1 MWCIKKVVKGASS
14 NLFDVRKCIFEI
26 IFGTPRLTQ
35 LSQRHCCYITPLVF
49 WLEKK
54 MGEGCQKSELKLL
67 ALALII
73 QFLEHLLLSPLLFY
87 FTRFNLARQCDNEVC

>member
-1 MWCIKKVVKGASS
+1 
-14 NLFDVRKCIFEI
+14 
-26 IFGTPRLTQ
+26 
-35 LSQRHCCYITPLVF
+35 
-49 WLEKK
+49 